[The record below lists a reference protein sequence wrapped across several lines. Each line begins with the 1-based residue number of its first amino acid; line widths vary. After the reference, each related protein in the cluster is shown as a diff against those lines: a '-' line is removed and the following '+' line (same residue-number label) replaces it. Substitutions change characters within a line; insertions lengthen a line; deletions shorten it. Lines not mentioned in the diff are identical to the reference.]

1 MVGRGGKF
9 NLRFRL
15 VKMMDIGY
23 ITLLY
28 FITGLI
34 MALILDIIF
43 EKFDAEEENKKH
55 IGRSLLEVIGIIW
68 MNGIIIYFIRN
79 LVQLVPSPFNGLEGL
94 NHFRV
99 SELKTAAIFTFI
111 FLSYQENL
119 VQKLTFLYNKV
130 LLFSNEKINKIKF

>member
-1 MVGRGGKF
+1 MVGGAGKL

-28 FITGLI
+28 FIAGLI

-43 EKFDAEEENKKH
+43 EKFDEEEENKKH
-55 IGRSLLEVIGIIW
+55 LGRSLLEVIGIIW
-68 MNGIIIYFIRN
+68 LNGIIIYFVRN
-79 LVQLVPSPFNGLEGL
+79 IVQLAPSPFNGLEGL
-94 NHFRV
+94 NHSHV

-130 LLFSNEKINKIKF
+130 LRFSNEKINKIKI